1 MSNSNEVIVVDQ
13 KTLEATDTMRV
24 AITEKHKKVSRI
36 KTPKPFI
43 KKKMGLD
50 YVEFSYM
57 RDIADKEFPGWSWT
71 IEKTEVLGSEAFV
84 VQGRLT
90 WYDEGIW
97 RKADMVAAHRI
108 QKKRGTNEFVDI
120 GNDVK
125 ASNTDCIKKAFNMYL
140 NIADDVYRN
149 QVEDL
154 ELSDEQKSELLILAG
169 DVSEDRMEQVHDLI
183 KEQAI
188 NTANF
193 NSSMRKLDRELLKK
207 VGKETEKENENTK

>member
-1 MSNSNEVIVVDQ
+1 MSNKNEVMVVDEQ
-13 KTLEATDTMRV
+13 MLQATDAVRK
-24 AITEKHKKVSRI
+24 AITNKHKKVSRL

-57 RDIADKEFPGWSWT
+57 RDVADKEFPGWSWT
-71 IEKTEVLGSEAFV
+71 IEKTEVLGSEAYV

-90 WYDEGIW
+90 WYDEGLW

-108 QKKRGTNEFVDI
+108 QKKRGTDEFVDI

-125 ASNTDCIKKAFNMYL
+125 AANTDCIKKAFNMYL

-154 ELSDEQKSELLILAG
+154 SLTDEQANDILVVAG
-169 DVSEDRMEQVHDLI
+169 DISEERIEQIHDLI

-188 NTANF
+188 NTANY
-193 NSSMRKLDRELLKK
+193 NSSLLKL
-207 VGKETEKENENTK
+207 EREKEKLNAKSE